1 MAGIVQ
7 NNPWTNNPYSAQG
20 ILGPGSATPGI
31 SGYPQALGPV
41 QLVPQQIQQLQQL
54 LQVIPY
60 QIQQLQQ
67 VIQFLPQHV
76 AQLVVQTLLQSQAG
90 APGFG
95 VPSVGFPFQSI
106 QTGNAPFS
114 VGQAGY
120 VM

>member
-7 NNPWTNNPYSAQG
+7 NNPWTYNPYSAQS
-20 ILGPGSATPGI
+20 ILGPGSATPG
-31 SGYPQALGPV
+31 GFGWPQGAGQV

-54 LQVIPY
+54 LQFIPQ

-67 VIQFLPQHV
+67 LIQFLPQHV
-76 AQLVVQTLLQSQAG
+76 AQLVAQTLIQPQGPLG
-90 APGFG
+90 YG
-95 VPSVGFPFQSI
+95 VPGAGFPFQSI
-106 QTGNAPFS
+106 QTGNTPFP